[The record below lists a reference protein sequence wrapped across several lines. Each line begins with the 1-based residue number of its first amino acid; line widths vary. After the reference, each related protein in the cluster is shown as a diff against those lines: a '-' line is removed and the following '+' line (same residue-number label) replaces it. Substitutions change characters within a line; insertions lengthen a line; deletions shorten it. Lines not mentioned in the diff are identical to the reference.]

1 MSEKYTKYTRL
12 IIIEQITHHSQ
23 FRFYSYN
30 ISTCIMYINLHPFH
44 SVQIF
49 TLNTRHA
56 LQLPKQWPNDMHKSS
71 KYSIFCNAI
80 ATEKT
85 DNTNWFK
92 AGFKRIKS
100 IRVFNEKHQ
109 SPSPVYFIYAICYM
123 NLFICRNWSVGKK
136 YILYICQMM
145 GKCENFLT
153 NVSAFMYSIFF
164 YLMSSEVFA
173 NSGSREEL
181 PATHS

>member
-145 GKCENFLT
+145 GKCGSGRYT
-153 NVSAFMYSIFF
+153 H
-164 YLMSSEVFA
+164 
-173 NSGSREEL
+173 NSCGVD
-181 PATHS
+181 T